1 MGLSVTLASRLQ
13 KEGTA
18 RVLCRVLLLLEQA
31 EAEKKFKKTQTSFF
45 KFLIRWQ
52 DKKKQITRHKGNRE
66 DKGNKKNREKWEQG
80 SKVNSGNKITRQR
93 GEQGNTG
100 RKGKRG
106 KGKQGDQGEQGKQ
119 RK

>member
-31 EAEKKFKKTQTSFF
+31 EAEKKFKKTQTSFS

-66 DKGNKKNREKWEQG
+66 DKGNKENRAKRGTAGTRRIGKN
-80 SKVNSGNKITRQR
+80 
-93 GEQGNTG
+93 
-100 RKGKRG
+100 GKRG
-106 KGKQGDQGEQGKQ
+106 ARETAGI
-119 RK
+119 R